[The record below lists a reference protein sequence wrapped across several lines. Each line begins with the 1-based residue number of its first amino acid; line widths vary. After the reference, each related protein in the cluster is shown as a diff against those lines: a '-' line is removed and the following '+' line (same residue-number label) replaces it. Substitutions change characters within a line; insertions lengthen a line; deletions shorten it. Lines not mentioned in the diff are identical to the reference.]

1 MSAFLAAALS
11 LPTVVFTVLLGFFL
25 IYALLTLVGAL
36 DIEWLDGLLGV
47 DDVNDS
53 VLEGGLQALGVAGI
67 PLTLFGGVSCVF
79 AWMLSFASMQFLPS
93 HALVQVGVGLG
104 SAVAGVLAGAITVRP
119 FRRLFITPDGPH
131 RKELLME
138 IPRDRLQ
145 GVDDPQPGMVLTA
158 KQNDGREMRLV
169 VAKVSDGSVTLDGN
183 HPLAGKTLHFDLKL
197 LEVKQAA

>member
-1 MSAFLAAALS
+1 MTAAKKGDEVIVTYTVRTEDGQVVGGTEPNEQQTLKLGEGNL
-11 LPTVVFTVLLGFFL
+11 LPR
-25 IYALLTLVGAL
+25 
-36 DIEWLDGLLGV
+36 V
-47 DDVNDS
+47 DT
-53 VLEGGLQALGVAGI
+53 GLQGMEPGQEK
-67 PLTLFGGVSCVF
+67 T
-79 AWMLSFASMQFLPS
+79 
-93 HALVQVGVGLG
+93 
-104 SAVAGVLAGAITVRP
+104 ITVSP
-119 FRRLFITPDGPH
+119 TEGFGPH